1 MIDAKKDDSFY
12 EEISKALYGYASD
25 KLNINF
31 SEMTKENLRQKLIAR
46 NIPDALTERIIT
58 TIDLCEL
65 ARYSPQTQNN
75 NKQSIYTETVA
86 LITELENHL
95 NK

>member
-31 SEMTKENLRQKLIAR
+31 SEMTKENLKQKLISR
-46 NIPDALTERIIT
+46 NIPDTITERIIS

-65 ARYSPQTQNN
+65 ARYAPLTQNN
-75 NKQSIYTETVA
+75 DTQKIYAEA
-86 LITELENHL
+86 AAIITELENLL

>member
-1 MIDAKKDDSFY
+1 MQRKMTLSTKKY
-12 EEISKALYGYASD
+12 PKLYGYASD

-31 SEMTKENLRQKLIAR
+31 SEMTKENLRQKLINR
-46 NIPDALTERIIT
+46 NIPDALTERIIA

-65 ARYSPQTQNN
+65 ARYAPLTQNN
-75 NKQSIYTETVA
+75 NTQSIYTEA
-86 LITELENHL
+86 AAIITELENYL